1 MRSTTRTPPGSPK
14 RPCSARSTAREPLRC
29 RKWPISPQGSQAH
42 IHFILSA
49 EGYRPLVTQIFAAG
63 DAYLGSDA
71 VFGVRDS
78 LVVEFIKNESRGD
91 AARYGFKAPF
101 YTVDYDFVLKPAG

>member
-1 MRSTTRTPPGSPK
+1 
-14 RPCSARSTAREPLRC
+14 
-29 RKWPISPQGSQAH
+29 
-42 IHFILSA
+42 
-49 EGYRPLVTQIFAAG
+49 
-63 DAYLGSDA
+63 
-71 VFGVRDS
+71 VRDS